1 MARSK
6 VSTPSG
12 KKVTPK
18 KKRDTKAKAS
28 VHQERVGV
36 GVGTST
42 SRAKIVK
49 LNDGDP
55 GVYVNGGHSYDSDKA
70 KRPNLIRNKST
81 SKETSHKA
89 AIKQVKKKYPPTKG
103 KRQANSL

>member
-28 VHQERVGV
+28 VHQERVGNK
-36 GVGTST
+36 VGTST
-42 SRAKIVK
+42 SRSKIVK

-55 GVYVNGGHSYDSDKA
+55 GVYVNGSYRYDSDKA

-81 SKETSHKA
+81 SKERSSQATSLK
-89 AIKQVKKKYPPTKG
+89 IKKNYPPN
-103 KRQANSL
+103 KR